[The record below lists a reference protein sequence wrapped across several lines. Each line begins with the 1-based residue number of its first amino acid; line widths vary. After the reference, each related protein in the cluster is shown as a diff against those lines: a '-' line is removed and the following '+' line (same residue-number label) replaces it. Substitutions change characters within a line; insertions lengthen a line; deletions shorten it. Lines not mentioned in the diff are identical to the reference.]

1 MEVCD
6 LHLSIIWQMMRQGDK
21 KYFCTSGTGKKEL
34 KTNMADCNLTTNR
47 I

>member
-6 LHLSIIWQMMRQGDK
+6 LHLSIIWQMMRQRVK

-34 KTNMADCNLTTNR
+34 KISMADC